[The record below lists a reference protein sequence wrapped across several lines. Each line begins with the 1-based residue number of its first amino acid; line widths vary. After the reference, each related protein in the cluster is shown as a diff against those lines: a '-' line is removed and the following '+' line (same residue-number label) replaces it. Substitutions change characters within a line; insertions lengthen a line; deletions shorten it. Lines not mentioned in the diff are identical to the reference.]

1 MKKKFLSA
9 LLATCLCIN
18 VPMQVNAAEVE
29 YTPNAYSNE
38 TGISPMAAGLITYS
52 LVTCSAS
59 TKTINIT
66 ALVNASERMGK
77 LGFKN
82 IVIQRSSDKK
92 TWTTEV
98 TLSDKIGEDVLSYS
112 INNYAVKVKGGYYY
126 RVKLTNYAKEKTWFF
141 PDSQSVEGISSS
153 VWIA

>member
-1 MKKKFLSA
+1 MKKKILSA

-29 YTPNAYSNE
+29 YIPNVFSNE
-38 TGISPMAAGLITYS
+38 TDISPLAAGLITYS
-52 LVTCSAS
+52 LVTCSAYY
-59 TKTINIT
+59 KTLYIT
-66 ALVNASERMGK
+66 ALVNASEKMGK
-77 LGFKN
+77 LGFKD
-82 IVIQRSSDKK
+82 IVIQRSSDKN
-92 TWTTEV
+92 TWTTEL
-98 TLSDKIGEDVLSYS
+98 TISDKIGENVSSYNL
-112 INNYAVKVKGGYYY
+112 NNYAVTVKGGYYY